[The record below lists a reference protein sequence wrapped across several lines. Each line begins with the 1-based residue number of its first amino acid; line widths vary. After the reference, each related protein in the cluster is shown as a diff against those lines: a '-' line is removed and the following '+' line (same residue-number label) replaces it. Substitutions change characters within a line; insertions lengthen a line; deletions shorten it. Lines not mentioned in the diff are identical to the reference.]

1 MSDAN
6 SIAQRAIELQI
17 LDSGSA
23 QSALQDFASSG
34 GEDFTDFLLE
44 RGLITLAQMADLA
57 PEDDEEL
64 DVTMMGGGGDPSD
77 PIVGQVYS
85 GCYVERKLGQGG
97 MGSVYIATRQSDS
110 LTVVI
115 KFLAAEQAQNPTW
128 RGRFI
133 REAEVLQRIEHPNI
147 VGIHAL
153 DGESAQPHI
162 VMEFV
167 DGDPLDSLL
176 EQHELF
182 PPLEAARIARAIAL
196 ALASAHGDG
205 VIHRDIKPANVLL
218 AKSGEVKV
226 LDFGLAKNV
235 ESDDGLS
242 MPGQILGTPHY
253 MAPEQWGDHSV
264 DARCD
269 VFSLGATLYHLIT
282 GTVPFPGKNPQAISR
297 RVLSGELIAPSE
309 MAVDVP
315 PDLEL
320 VIYRMLAVNRMFR
333 YASAELA
340 AEDLQRVIE
349 GKEIEVP
356 RLIFP
361 TAQGPLRVPLLPGLA
376 FLLGRDES
384 CDIPIRDRSV
394 SRQHA
399 RLERGK
405 TGFVLTDLGSTYG
418 TYVGGMRVRNVV
430 LKSGDQ
436 IKLGKIEAEFR
447 DGGLGRAITTRHH
460 SAGNQTVRSLPTPFV
475 QILIEQGDKRVV
487 LPLLEDLAPDRWE
500 ERIEETRT
508 ILGLR
513 YDEETAGAVTD
524 KVAKQHRRK
533 KGRVPNYLFTISH
546 ENLGDDTE
554 AWLAW
559 WDNAQARYPEQ
570 ITALETRIP
579 ARLYVRQGEPEPREI
594 LLPPDDKVLPVGRDE
609 ASKVRLLSR
618 SVSRLHATLLRFH
631 TRWVI
636 RDEGSRFGTLL
647 NGAQV
652 RLSFLR
658 DGDVISLGKVELEF
672 RTHSGDLGSTS
683 QTNHSQLEGDA
694 FFELMNRKHPGATL
708 GMITFIELAADPLW
722 IQTEADLLFPDD
734 PATAQGFVEKVSSL
748 YARQA
753 EKARAVLPE
762 ILGVDHGDDH
772 EAWLGALRAA
782 EKERKLG
789 IQVLPKGWFPAITA
803 SGTYKL

>member
-6 SIAQRAIELQI
+6 SIAQRAIDLQI

-23 QSALQDFASSG
+23 QSALEDFALSG
-34 GEDFTDFLLE
+34 GVDFVDYLLE
-44 RGLITLAQMADLA
+44 RGLITLAQMEDLA
-57 PEDDEEL
+57 PQEEL
-64 DVTMMGGGGDPSD
+64 DMTLMGAGDPAD
-77 PIVGQVYS
+77 PIVGLVFS
-85 GCYVERKLGQGG
+85 GCRVDRKLGQGG
-97 MGSVYIATRQSDS
+97 MGAVYLATRESDG
-110 LTVVI
+110 LVVVI

-153 DGESAQPHI
+153 EGDSDQPHI

-176 EQHELF
+176 EQHELL
-182 PPLEAARIARAIAL
+182 PPLEAARVARDIAY

-218 AKSGEVKV
+218 AKTGEVKV

-235 ESDDGLS
+235 EVDDGLS

-320 VIYRMLAVNRMFR
+320 VIYRMLAVNRTYR
-333 YASAELA
+333 YASAKLA
-340 AEDLQRVIE
+340 AEDLQRVID

-361 TAQGPLRVPLLPGLA
+361 TPGGPRRVPLLPGLA
-376 FLLGRDES
+376 FLIGRDDS
-384 CDIPIRDRSV
+384 CDIPIPDRSV

-436 IKLGKIEAEFR
+436 IKLGKIEAEFL
-447 DGGLGRAITTRHH
+447 DGGLARAITTRQHA
-460 SAGNQTVRSLPTPFV
+460 SSSLLVRSLPTPFV

-487 LPLLEDLAPDRWE
+487 LALLEDLAPDRWE

-546 ENLGDDTE
+546 ENLGDDSE

-559 WDNAQARYPEQ
+559 WDIAQGRYPAQ
-570 ITALETRIP
+570 ITPQEMRIP
-579 ARLYVRQGEPEPREI
+579 ARLFVRQGEPEPREI

-609 ASKVRLLSR
+609 ASKVKLLSR

-658 DGDVISLGKVELEF
+658 DGDVIALGKVELEF
-672 RTHSGDLGSTS
+672 RTHSADLGSTS
-683 QTNHSQLEGDA
+683 QTNHSQLDGDA

-708 GMITFIELAADPLW
+708 GMVSFIELASDSGW
-722 IQTEADLLFPDD
+722 IQGEADALFPDD
-734 PATAQGFVEKVSSL
+734 AAAAASFTEKVAAL
-748 YARQA
+748 YSRQA
-753 EKARAVLPE
+753 EKSREVLPE
-762 ILGVDHGDDH
+762 LLGVDHGDDYA
-772 EAWLGALRAA
+772 AWQAA
-782 EKERKLG
+782 MRQREGTLG
-789 IQVLPKGWFPAITA
+789 IQVLPKGWIPVLTP
-803 SGTYKL
+803 SGNFKL